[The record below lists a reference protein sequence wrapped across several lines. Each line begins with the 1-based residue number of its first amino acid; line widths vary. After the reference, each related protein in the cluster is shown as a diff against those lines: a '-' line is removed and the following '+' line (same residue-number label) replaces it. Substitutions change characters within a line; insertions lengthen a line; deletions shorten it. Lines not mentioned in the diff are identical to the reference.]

1 VKRLR
6 SSQGYTLVEVLAVCM
21 LLSIVLTGVVGVMV
35 SGSHS
40 ELNLNKRFTAQNAG
54 RTALSVFRND
64 AHIACSSAVNAG
76 KTQVTFSIP
85 IVDRTQNPPVAPNP
99 PQQCGLASNANISK
113 VIWCTQTST
122 SNSNRFAL
130 YRSTT
135 GTCSTSSQL
144 KADNLV
150 NTASGFAGF
159 FNTSNQIT
167 ANQLPTITV
176 DFPVSLKDGTTGNLY
191 DLTETIA
198 MRNAVWTGTS
208 GGSCTAAAP
217 CIPGGCSPS
226 VAACYQP
233 AIN

>member
-1 VKRLR
+1 MKRIR
-6 SSQGYTLVEVLAVCM
+6 SEAGYSLVEVLAVCM
-21 LLSIVLTGVVGVMV
+21 LLSIVMTGVVAVMV

-40 ELNLNKRFTAQNAG
+40 ELNLNKRFTAQNAA

-64 AHIACSSAVNAG
+64 AHIACSSAVNVG

-85 IVDRTQNPPVAPNP
+85 VVDRTQNPPKAPDP
-99 PQQCGLASNANISK
+99 MSQCGLASSTNVSK

-135 GTCSTSSQL
+135 GSCSTASPL

-150 NTASGFAGF
+150 NTAPGFSGF
-159 FNTSNQIT
+159 FNTANQIT
-167 ANQLPTITV
+167 AGQLPTVTV

-191 DLTETIA
+191 DLNETIA
-198 MRNAVWTGTS
+198 LRNAVWIGTS
-208 GGSCTAAAP
+208 GGSCTSAAP

-226 VAACYQP
+226 AAACYQP

>member
-6 SSQGYTLVEVLAVCM
+6 ASDGYTLVEVLAVCM

-35 SGSHS
+35 SGSHT
-40 ELNLNKRFTAQNAG
+40 ELNLNKRFTAQNAA

-64 AHIACSSAVNAG
+64 AHIACSSAVNVG
-76 KTQVTFSIP
+76 KTQITFSVP
-85 IVDRTQNPPVAPNP
+85 IVDRTQNPPKAPDP
-99 PQQCGLASNANISK
+99 ASQCGLASHANISK

-122 SNSNRFAL
+122 SNVNRFAL
-130 YRSTT
+130 YRSIT
-135 GTCSTSSQL
+135 GACSTSSQL

-150 NTASGFAGF
+150 NTATGFNGF

-167 ANQLPTITV
+167 VSQLPTVTV
-176 DFPVSLKDGTTGNLY
+176 DFPVSLKSGTTGSLY

-198 MRNAVWTGTS
+198 LRNAVWTGTS

-226 VAACYQP
+226 AVACYQP